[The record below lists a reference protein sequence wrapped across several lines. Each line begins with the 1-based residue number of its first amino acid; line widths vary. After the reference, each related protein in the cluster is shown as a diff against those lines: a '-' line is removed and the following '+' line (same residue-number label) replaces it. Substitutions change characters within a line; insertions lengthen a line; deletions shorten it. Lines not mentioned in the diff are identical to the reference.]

1 MDRPW
6 VGRWT
11 YISIYIYTCIYVHLD
26 SANPAAVPS
35 NDHISHQKEK
45 GKPSTQEYLWRG
57 CVCFQEGKHYNISVN
72 PQWHDMTVQEGC
84 DHIHRWDALRLP
96 ETSWLI
102 LLAGSQ
108 ESTSTSE
115 PVMPQKLGTPKT
127 SQQRWL
133 IYIFENLPK
142 KLWDL
147 WCLDHNFIHGGD
159 GEGEELSL
167 SATWRCCGGT
177 FFFKKRGPGWWG
189 SGEKY
194 HPFMYMIYILYIYIH
209 IYVHIIWYIRI
220 L

>member
-1 MDRPW
+1 
-6 VGRWT
+6 
-11 YISIYIYTCIYVHLD
+11 
-26 SANPAAVPS
+26 
-35 NDHISHQKEK
+35 
-45 GKPSTQEYLWRG
+45 
-57 CVCFQEGKHYNISVN
+57 
-72 PQWHDMTVQEGC
+72 MTVQEGC

-194 HPFMYMIYILYIYIH
+194 HPFMYMIYIYYIYIYIFMYISYD
-209 IYVHIIWYIRI
+209 IYGYYRNPFKRSRVPNKPGPNSIIRKVTKV
-220 L
+220 